1 MTINNFAPTD
11 KQLAQA
17 KVIESKTLLEIIG
30 KLQSGKFI
38 FIYKPQRMT
47 KVISAY
53 PNTHGYKISM
63 RNINALARAGVIE
76 PEEFDD
82 YIKYSLVKDVE

>member
-1 MTINNFAPTD
+1 MTLNNFSPTD

-17 KVIESKTLLEIIG
+17 KVIESKTLLDIIG
-30 KLQSGKFI
+30 QLQSGKFI
-38 FIYKPQRMT
+38 FIYKPGYIMKQ
-47 KVISAY
+47 ISEDALL
-53 PNTHGYKISM
+53 PGVHISM

-82 YIKYSLVKDVE
+82 YVKYNLVKDVK